1 MKSKVVKLLG
11 VLVLGALVLGSCELS
26 TGTSKSSATD
36 KGTVTV
42 SFPRLNPFIAQHQG
56 VSSKSANSKAFAYVD
71 SIEVDFYRMNGSTE
85 EFVQAVNLGSTEYDE
100 ATNTITGSVS
110 ILAGDYSKMIV
121 SVFNSV
127 VSTSEPVVAG
137 QTNAGF
143 TVTAG
148 QTIDLHVAL
157 YPYSPTSLT
166 ENTFSS
172 PVSLAEKGETWYSFE
187 APGTIAKVTL
197 EETSGNLEA
206 YIFDPDG
213 YGLSGIAGSDT
224 TAQFETTPY
233 GIYYICLIAP
243 DGAAT
248 GKVKFENVSGTVSVT
263 VH

>member
-1 MKSKVVKLLG
+1 MKSKLVKLLG
-11 VLVLGALVLGSCELS
+11 VVVLGALVLGSCELS
-26 TGTSKSSATD
+26 TGTSKSSATG
-36 KGTVTV
+36 KGTVTI
-42 SFPRLNPFIAQHQG
+42 SIPRLNPFIAQRQAA
-56 VSSKSANSKAFAYVD
+56 SSKSANSKAFAYVD

-137 QTNAGF
+137 QTDSGF

-148 QTIDLHVAL
+148 QTIELQVAL
-157 YPYSPTSLT
+157 YPCSPIALT
-166 ENTFSS
+166 EGSFSS
-172 PVSLAEKGETWYSFE
+172 EASLNQYGEKWCSFE

-213 YGLSGIAGSDT
+213 YGVSGIAGSET

-243 DGAAT
+243 DGAAR
-248 GKVKFENVSGTVSVT
+248 GKVKFENVSGTVSVA
-263 VH
+263 VY